1 MTETAQRKPAYRRWW
16 FWLLVLGLVYLVTG
30 FGLIPLY
37 LSSALPERL
46 QQHLGWTA
54 EFDEVGFN
62 PFTFSFSVQE
72 LSATDPEGERVLA
85 AEELQLNLGLID
97 LIRGTIHVEHLELDN
112 PFLRVDLLE
121 GNRLNLIED
130 WRNQQ
135 QAGDDPSGDEGA
147 EQPLPYHVVLDEAL
161 INGGRLRFRDFTN
174 GASGKSREIVVESL
188 GLTLSDV
195 TSREREEQEPGE
207 YTVQAVM
214 GEQVLDWNGT
224 INLVP
229 LWSNGRL
236 SLSNVS
242 AETLQQWLGRHLPWS
257 LQDGRLSLS
266 TAFQFAYDDQG
277 AALATRNG
285 QVTARRL
292 ALADPD
298 KPEEILAS
306 AGNLTLEGV
315 AFNLEG
321 PELVVSMIEG
331 EELHLNAIMDQE
343 GQLNLTR
350 PLQDMG
356 GDEDDGSRPGLGFR
370 WSVGNLALS
379 NSTVDWRDNRPPS
392 PVEATLQDV
401 ELNLGAMTEQLEEPI
416 SYQLR
421 AALAGGGSASAN
433 GQFTLHPLT
442 FEGGVNLDQ
451 VVLAPFNGYVQQVS
465 QLQINDGTL
474 NLAGNIDIDV
484 QDDPLTGTFSGRAS
498 ISHFNGQLPD
508 EDEPVVVWRELRLDP
523 VEYNFAPARLEIGS
537 VTVSEPELNVIN
549 YRDRPHNVTRL
560 LQPVIPDNG
569 AAVEGDA
576 AADDDDAPN
585 EGLIF
590 RLGQLELASAEIRYT
605 DHIPQP
611 TFRGRV
617 HDLEASVS
625 NLSNITPQEGQ
636 FNVRATVDDSGKLQA
651 DGTIA
656 TLGTDNPSRLS
667 VTVDGLSMPVLNPY
681 FAFYLG
687 YRVDGGKLSSD
698 GNYTL
703 RGTRLESDTTLTL
716 DRLDLGEATQ
726 SDSSVTAPVRLGLTL
741 LRDDDNRITLDLP
754 VNGNLAD
761 PEFDLGPVMM
771 RTFRSVLVKTA
782 MSPFSLLG
790 SVVDLAGFSP
800 EELGEVAFLPGE
812 TTLVMGEYTKMETVA
827 RALKSRDGLV
837 LAIRGKAI
845 ESVDLPVLESGLEEG
860 ETLPEQSL
868 SNLASQRG
876 KTLKSLLV
884 EEYDVPP
891 EQIFLKAQE
900 VLPGEGEAGQVA
912 IEFQLEAR

>member
-1 MTETAQRKPAYRRWW
+1 MTEIAQRKPAYRRWW

-46 QQHLGWTA
+46 QQQLGWTA
-54 EFDEVGFN
+54 EFDEVDFN

-85 AEELQLNLGLID
+85 AAELQLNLGLID

-135 QAGDDPSGDEGA
+135 QAGDDPSGDEGG
-147 EQPLPYHVVLDEAL
+147 EQPMPYHVVLDEAM
-161 INGGRLRFRDFTN
+161 INGGRLRFRDFTDDVN
-174 GASGKSREIVVESL
+174 GKSREIVIDSL

-195 TSREREEQEPGE
+195 TSREREGQEPGE

-214 GEQVLDWNGT
+214 GEQVLDWSGT

-242 AETLQQWLGRHLPWS
+242 AQTLQQWLGHHLPWS
-257 LQDGRLSLS
+257 LRGGRLSLS

-298 KPEEILAS
+298 RPEETLAS
-306 AGNLTLEGV
+306 AGNLTLDGV

-321 PELVVSMIEG
+321 PELVVSMVQG
-331 EELHLNAIMDQE
+331 DALHLNAIMGQE

-350 PLQDMG
+350 PLQDMAGSEDEG
-356 GDEDDGSRPGLGFR
+356 GRAGIGFR
-370 WSVGNLALS
+370 WSVGNLAIS
-379 NSTVDWRDNRPPS
+379 NSTVDWQDNRPPS
-392 PVEATLQDV
+392 PVALTLQDV

-421 AALAGGGSASAN
+421 ATLAGGGSASAN

-451 VVLAPFNGYVQQVS
+451 VVLAPFNGYVQQAS

-484 QDDPLTGTFSGRAS
+484 QDDPLTGTFSGRGS

-523 VEYNFAPARLEIGS
+523 IEYNFAPARLEIGT

-560 LQPVIPDNG
+560 LQPLAPDNG
-569 AAVEGDA
+569 AAVDGEA
-576 AADDDDAPN
+576 AAGDVDGPDD
-585 EGLIF
+585 GLIF
-590 RLGQLELASAEIRYT
+590 RLGQLELANAEIRYT
-605 DHIPQP
+605 DYVPQP
-611 TFRGRV
+611 AFSGRV

-636 FNVRATVDDSGKLQA
+636 FNVRATANDSGKLQA

-656 TLGTDNPSRLS
+656 TLGTDNPSRMS
-667 VTVDGLSMPVLNPY
+667 VTMDGLSLPVLNPY

-687 YRVDGGKLSSD
+687 YRVDGGKLSSE

-790 SVVDLAGFSP
+790 SVVDLAGFDP

-845 ESVDLPVLESGLEEG
+845 ESVDLPVLEAGLEEG
-860 ETLPEQSL
+860 ETLPDQSL

-891 EQIFLKAQE
+891 AQIFLKAQE

-912 IEFQLEAR
+912 IEFQLETR